1 MEIRELEIFLTLA
14 EELHFGRT
22 AQRLHV
28 TAARVS
34 QAIKKQERRI
44 GAKLFDRN
52 SHHVALT
59 PIGKQLYDDL
69 LPVYRGLLEGVER
82 ARRTAG
88 QETEMLRLGMI
99 STNGEDLRPF
109 RDAFTERRPGC
120 RLQIRSVG
128 YDNPFDKLRDGT
140 IDVLLAWLPVQEPD
154 LTVGPLVYTEQVM
167 LLVSPDHALAGR
179 ESVSYEVFADE
190 TVLAGVMPDYW
201 RNSLIP
207 THTPSGRPIA
217 KGPEVTSNVEVITYV
232 SSGEAVSAG
241 HAHGLRYYVRPD
253 IVFLPVHDAPPARW
267 ALVWRTNAVT
277 DAIRDLARTVS
288 ELGPREL

>member
-1 MEIRELEIFLTLA
+1 MEIFLTLA

-44 GAKLFDRN
+44 GAALFDRS

-69 LPVYRGLLEGVER
+69 RPVHRGLLEGLER
-82 ARRTAG
+82 ARRSAAE
-88 QETEMLRLGMI
+88 ETEVLRLGMI

-109 RDAFTERRPGC
+109 RDAFAERRPGC
-120 RLQIRSVG
+120 RLQIRNVG
-128 YDNPFDKLRDGT
+128 YGNPFDKLRDGT

-154 LTVGPLVYTEQVM
+154 LTVGPLVYTEPIM
-167 LLVSPDHALAGR
+167 LIVSVGHRLAAR
-179 ESVSYEVFADE
+179 ASVSYEDWADE
-190 TVLAGVMPDYW
+190 VVLSGVTPDYW
-201 RNSLIP
+201 RHSLIP

-217 KGPEVTSNVEVITYV
+217 KGPEVTNSTELLTYV
-232 SSGEAVSAG
+232 NSGEVVSAG
-241 HAHGLRYYVRPD
+241 HAHGVRYYARPD
-253 IVFLPVHDAPPARW
+253 VVFLPVHDAPPARW
-267 ALVWRTNAVT
+267 ALVWRTNGVI
-277 DAIRDLARTVS
+277 DPIRDLARTVS
-288 ELGPREL
+288 ELGPLEL